1 MMPREQF
8 ALLSPVHGLSTYIL
22 YGQRMLTYL
31 RHRVLIVVDQ
41 RVYAVEVFY
50 VPLQLV
56 LGGQEKSQLT
66 GKYVTVTARGTM
78 RSNG

>member
-1 MMPREQF
+1 
-8 ALLSPVHGLSTYIL
+8 
-22 YGQRMLTYL
+22 MLTYL